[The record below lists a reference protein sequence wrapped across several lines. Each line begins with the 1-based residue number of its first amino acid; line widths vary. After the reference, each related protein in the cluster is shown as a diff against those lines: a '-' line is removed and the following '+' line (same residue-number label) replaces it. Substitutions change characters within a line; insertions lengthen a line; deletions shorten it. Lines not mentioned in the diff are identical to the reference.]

1 MKHFTLIMMMLV
13 SSVVF
18 AQNAPINFEAGGH
31 GANWTWTVFE
41 NATNP
46 PLEIISNPDPS
57 GINTSATVAK
67 FTALQAGA
75 PWAGVESAHGATN
88 LGPFVLNETN
98 STIKIMV
105 WKSVISDVGIKLVA
119 ATGWAQPEK
128 KVANTLINQWEELT
142 FNFAGYLNPPPSE
155 GQLDQIVVFPD
166 FNLAGRTQDNIVY
179 FDNITFHPASASP
192 DMPTVAA
199 PTPPARDPADVLSIY
214 SHAYTN
220 VPNTDFNPNWGQ
232 STAVTFVTIAGNET
246 IKYGNFNYQGTQ
258 FANPLNVTTM
268 EKIHLDM
275 WTSNATTV
283 NFSLISTGPVETP
296 FSLAI
301 TPNQWV
307 SYDIPLSAFG
317 IVNMADVIQF
327 KFDGGTG
334 TQSIY
339 LDNIYFYKGGGGTAD
354 QPTVAAPTPPG
365 RAPSDVMSI
374 YSHAYANIAG
384 TDFNPNWGQSTAV
397 TFPQIAGNETIK
409 YANFNYQGT
418 QFANAL
424 NVTQMET
431 LHLHMWTANATA
443 VNVFC
448 ISPGPVETAFSLPI
462 TPNQWVSY
470 HIPLTAFTNVNMANL
485 IQFKFDGGNGSQTI
499 FLDNIYFYRGPAT
512 SVPSLD
518 ENKVRMYPNPVKSGD
533 QVQITAEVD
542 QIEVYDAVGRKV
554 LSTSTAVMN
563 TAGLEQGIY
572 IVRILTKSGRIQT
585 ERLFVN

>member
-1 MKHFTLIMMMLV
+1 MKNFTIILMMFV
-13 SSVVF
+13 SSLSF

-46 PLEIISNPDPS
+46 PLEIIANPDQS
-57 GINTSATVAK
+57 GANTSATVAK
-67 FTALQAGA
+67 FTALQTGA

-119 ATGWAQPEK
+119 ATGWAQPEI
-128 KVANTLINQWEELT
+128 KVPNTLTNQWEELT
-142 FNFAGYLNPPPSE
+142 FNFAGYLNPPASE

-166 FNLAGRTQDNIVY
+166 FNMAGRTQDNIIY
-179 FDNITFHPASASP
+179 FDNITFHPATASP
-192 DMPTVAA
+192 DMPSVAA
-199 PTPPARDPADVLSIY
+199 PTPPVRDPADVMSVY
-214 SHAYTN
+214 SHAYSN
-220 VPNTDFNPNWGQ
+220 IANTDFNPNWGQ
-232 STAVTFVTIAGNET
+232 STVVTFVPIEGNET
-246 IKYGNFNYQGTQ
+246 IKYANFNYQGTQ

-268 EKIHLDM
+268 QTIHLNM

-296 FSLAI
+296 YSLPV

-307 SYDIPLSAFG
+307 SYNIPLTAFG
-317 IVNMADVIQF
+317 VVNLADVIQL

-339 LDNIYFYKGGGGTAD
+339 LDNIYFYKAGAVIE
-354 QPTVAAPTPPG
+354 QPAVAAPTPPG

-374 YSHAYANIAG
+374 YSHAYTNIAG
-384 TDFNPNWGQSTAV
+384 TDFNPNWGQATAV
-397 TFPQIAGNETIK
+397 TFLNIEGNETMK

-418 QFANAL
+418 QFASPL

-431 LHLHMWTANATA
+431 LHLDMWTSNGTS
-443 VNVFC
+443 VNIFC
-448 ISPGPVETAFSLPI
+448 ISPGPVETPFALPI

-470 HIPLTAFTNVNMANL
+470 DIPLSLFTGVNMADL
-485 IQFKFDGGNGSQTI
+485 IQFKFDGGNGAQSI

-512 SVPSLD
+512 SLPSVD
-518 ENKVRMYPNPVKSGD
+518 ENKVRVYPNPVKSGD
-533 QVQITAEVD
+533 RVTMSADVN
-542 QIEVYDAVGRKV
+542 QIEVYDAVGRKIISTTNSV
-554 LSTSTAVMN
+554 LN
-563 TAGLEQGIY
+563 TEGLDQGIY
-572 IVRILTKSGRIQT
+572 ILRILTRNGSIQT